1 MWTVEIVM
9 VASTWIG
16 VAGFGLM
23 FVEELRR

>member
-1 MWTVEIVM
+1 MWMAEILM
-9 VASTWIG
+9 LASTWIG